1 MEKERRSLSEALESI
16 TQLNK
21 VVEDG
26 VRKALARMK
35 VPRREELA
43 EVRSRLD
50 RLAERIRELE
60 K

>member
-50 RLAERIRELE
+50 RLAERVRELE